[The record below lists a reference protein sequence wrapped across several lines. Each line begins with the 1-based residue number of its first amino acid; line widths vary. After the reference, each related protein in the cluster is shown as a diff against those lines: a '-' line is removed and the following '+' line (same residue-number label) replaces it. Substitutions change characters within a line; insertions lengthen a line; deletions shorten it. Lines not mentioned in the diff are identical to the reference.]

1 MSARWSIQTD
11 DLLQD
16 VMTGETVTVVRGTY
30 IHRYMDA
37 QDHEMTTHG
46 MGHMAG
52 SYGSACDVIS
62 MTTGQ
67 KKRLK
72 MAGSFRARW
81 KNITAEME
89 GVA

>member
-1 MSARWSIQTD
+1 MSVRWAIQTD

-16 VMTGETVTVVRGTY
+16 VKTGETVTVVRGTY
-30 IHRYMDA
+30 THRYMDA
-37 QDHEMTTHG
+37 QDYEMAAHG

-62 MTTGQ
+62 MATGRRM
-67 KKRLK
+67 RLK
-72 MAGSFRARW
+72 IAGDFRRRW

-89 GVA
+89 AQA